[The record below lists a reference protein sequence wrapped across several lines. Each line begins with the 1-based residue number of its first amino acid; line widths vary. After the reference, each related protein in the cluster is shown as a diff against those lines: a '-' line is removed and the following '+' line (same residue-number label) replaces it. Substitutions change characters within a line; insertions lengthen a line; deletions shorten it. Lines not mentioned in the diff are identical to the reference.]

1 MKTQK
6 RGFRPILILLT
17 SALTLVAC
25 SKSDPDPGV
34 PPINGEE
41 GTDPPAVSQNFD
53 AVIAAGGTFDPTTTS
68 EEVTEENETNEIING
83 TVWNCTTTT
92 YSALSPGGGDNGFP
106 LFNPNA
112 SVIYPGSLLQGNS
125 LKKATP
131 DVIAVER
138 AGGTISYDLNN
149 GNLASS
155 FAVDKVAKSS
165 IQDAMNNIIASAPSD
180 LPANFVFKYSQVHS
194 EQALAF
200 SMGIDYSTAFTS
212 VSTNFSFSSEK
223 EYNRILVELNQSFYT
238 MSFDIPT
245 SVDGLFA
252 EDVTD
257 GELEKY
263 VQPGNPAT
271 YISDVTYGR
280 IYYML
285 IESTYS
291 YTEMEAAVSGEFN
304 AVAGSGNID
313 IDGSKIDKLSELKVK
328 VMAFGG
334 DAGQTLLTAG
344 NTNIGELVDL
354 LAKSTTISTGLPI
367 SYVVRS
373 VENNQIVGVQLA
385 TEYDVTNCNLAPPGG
400 EPIQFAHW
408 KGQLLDR
415 MGPVGAAYPLQ
426 GSGFILISQDGKKY
440 MHSYDNELD
449 GPFLIEDLATEG
461 DYPFGNE
468 GIGAACNING
478 NNDDESVIMVMS
490 SSGLEYSYMIGNR
503 WLLPEPIENLA
514 SGNPFLLNGIGA
526 MHFNSKDPLG
536 PSTRYMF
543 NKDGTHASLYN
554 NNPRGFS
561 SPHEYANDPG
571 LGNLATIGAAMSFF
585 LGESR
590 VTVFFDG
597 TGTKYV
603 TFFGSDVQGP
613 YEL

>member
-6 RGFRPILILLT
+6 RVFRPIGVLLL
-17 SALTLVAC
+17 SAFVWASC
-25 SKSDPDPGV
+25 SKSDPDPGIS
-34 PPINGEE
+34 PGDGGD
-41 GTDPPAVSQNFD
+41 GTDPPPVSQNFD
-53 AVIAAGGTFDPTTTS
+53 AVIAAGGTFEPTTTS
-68 EEVTEENETNEIING
+68 EDFKEEKETNEIING
-83 TVWNCTTTT
+83 SVWNCTTTT

-155 FAVDKVAKSS
+155 FSVDKVAKSS

-212 VSTNFSFSSEK
+212 VSADFSFSSEK

-252 EDVTD
+252 EGVTD
-257 GELEKY
+257 ADLEKY

-285 IESTYS
+285 IESTSS
-291 YTEMEAAVSGEFN
+291 YTEMEAAVSAEFN

-344 NTNIGELVDL
+344 NTNIGELVEL

-385 TEYDVTNCNLAPPGG
+385 TEYDVTNCTPAPS
-400 EPIQFAHW
+400 
-408 KGQLLDR
+408 R
-415 MGPVGAAYPLQ
+415 RRT
-426 GSGFILISQDGKKY
+426 
-440 MHSYDNELD
+440 HS
-449 GPFLIEDLATEG
+449 ICT
-461 DYPFGNE
+461 
-468 GIGAACNING
+468 
-478 NNDDESVIMVMS
+478 
-490 SSGLEYSYMIGNR
+490 LER
-503 WLLPEPIENLA
+503 PA
-514 SGNPFLLNGIGA
+514 
-526 MHFNSKDPLG
+526 
-536 PSTRYMF
+536 
-543 NKDGTHASLYN
+543 
-554 NNPRGFS
+554 
-561 SPHEYANDPG
+561 
-571 LGNLATIGAAMSFF
+571 
-585 LGESR
+585 
-590 VTVFFDG
+590 
-597 TGTKYV
+597 
-603 TFFGSDVQGP
+603 FGSNGARWGGLSLARFRLHLDQPRWQRVYAQ
-613 YEL
+613 L